1 MLHYILF
8 IITFAIL
15 LFYAYIKLKY
25 PFWNNQPVYHTYD
38 YFRYFYSVP
47 YYVNRY
53 RPYKTKFYDYKNVR
67 TIQYMNINNDKKK
80 QLLDMIQC
88 YYINT
93 DRIIHTIDNMSL
105 DSYFSG
111 QTEKPFVSI
120 YYQEIYEQIVDP
132 SFGSHIVSKYK
143 PLGCITSRKINFWH
157 LNIKNN
163 NQNYTELPVYY
174 IDFLCVGRNNKT
186 TDIYRKLLQTH
197 EYNQR
202 IENPNIICSIIK
214 KEIELFQG
222 IVPFVKYNT
231 YTYKLRNHKIPR
243 LPKHYHVIQI
253 NTKNIDLYVDFFYNN
268 NDYCSKIR
276 LYDVLIFP
284 DIGNIEEMIKNK
296 ILYIYCLKANEN
308 IYGFYFFKDTKMYYE
323 DIECNT
329 ITFQTSVMNCL
340 SSDIFYTGF
349 LNSIKEIVKLDTS
362 FHMLLFE
369 DIGHNNIIMQ
379 YWNKKYTPIFTNKT
393 AYYLY
398 NYIYPGSP
406 LNKIR
411 MFILN

>member
-1 MLHYILF
+1 
-8 IITFAIL
+8 
-15 LFYAYIKLKY
+15 
-25 PFWNNQPVYHTYD
+25 
-38 YFRYFYSVP
+38 
-47 YYVNRY
+47 
-53 RPYKTKFYDYKNVR
+53 
-67 TIQYMNINNDKKK
+67 
-80 QLLDMIQC
+80 
-88 YYINT
+88 
-93 DRIIHTIDNMSL
+93 MSL

-120 YYQEIYEQIVDP
+120 YYQEIYEQIVDL

-174 IDFLCVGRNNKT
+174 IDFLCVGRNSKT

-202 IENPNIICSIIK
+202 IENPNITCSIIK

-253 NTKNIDLYVDFFYNN
+253 NTKNIDLYIDFFYNN

-308 IYGFYFFKDTKMYYE
+308 IYGFYFFKDTNMYYE

-406 LNKIR
+406 LNKTR